1 MGHKFGHVAVL
12 GKPNV
17 GKSTLINAL
26 VGQKVSIVSSKPQTT
41 RKRVMG
47 ILTSDDYQIAF
58 IDTPGIHEPHNRLQ
72 RSMVEQARGAID
84 GIDAILVVVDGSRVF
99 DEMDESIAK
108 MVRATNGV
116 PIILC
121 MNKMDYLKA
130 EHVIPNTE
138 DYSRIFGTEDYMLTT
153 ATGKINLDR
162 LLDIIVAK
170 LPERAPFYPEDEF
183 TDQSA
188 RFLAAENI
196 REKILIKTRQEI
208 PHATAVVIE
217 GWEERKDGLAHIS
230 ATIIVDKGSQ
240 RGILIGKQG
249 SFLKEIGSEARVE
262 IEEFLG
268 QRVFLELHIRV
279 QEGWRQNLR
288 ILHELDYRG

>member
-1 MGHKFGHVAVL
+1 MAHRFGHVAVL

-26 VGQKVSIVSSKPQTT
+26 VGHKVSIVSSKPQTT

-47 ILTSDDYQIAF
+47 ILTEPDYQIAF

-72 RSMVEQARGAID
+72 RGMVEQARGALD
-84 GIDAILVVVDGSRVF
+84 GIDAILVVVDGSRRY

-108 MVRATNGV
+108 MVRVLKGV
-116 PIILC
+116 PIVLC
-121 MNKMDYLKA
+121 MNKMDRLKPD
-130 EHVIPNTE
+130 HVMQNSE
-138 DYSRIFGTEDYMLTT
+138 DYCRIFGTEDYMLTT
-153 ATGKINLDR
+153 ALREVNLDK
-162 LLDIIVAK
+162 LIEIILAK
-170 LPERAPFYPEDEF
+170 LPERSPFYPEDEF

-188 RFLAAENI
+188 RFIAAENI
-196 REKILIKTRQEI
+196 REKILLKTREEI

-217 GWEERKDGLAHIS
+217 GWEEREDGLAHINAS
-230 ATIIVDKGSQ
+230 IIVDKSSQ

-249 SFLKEIGSEARVE
+249 SFLKEIGTEARLE
-262 IEEFLG
+262 IEELLG

-279 QEGWRQNLR
+279 QEGWRQNPR
-288 ILHELDYRG
+288 ILHELDYKS

>member
-1 MGHKFGHVAVL
+1 MEHRFGHVAVL

-26 VGQKVSIVSSKPQTT
+26 VGHKVSIVSSKPQTT

-47 ILTSDDYQIAF
+47 IVTAPEYQIAF

-72 RSMVEQARGAID
+72 RSMVEQARGALD
-84 GIDAILVVVDGSRVF
+84 GIDAILVVVDGSRRF

-108 MVRATNGV
+108 MVNGLKGV
-116 PIILC
+116 PVILC
-121 MNKMDYLKA
+121 MNKMDKLKPD
-130 EHVIPNTE
+130 HVMQNSE
-138 DYSRIFGTEDYMLTT
+138 DYCGIFGTDDYMLTT
-153 ATGKINLDR
+153 AIKGTNLDR
-162 LLDIIVAK
+162 LVEIILSK

-217 GWEERKDGLAHIS
+217 GWEEREDGLAHIN
-230 ATIIVDKGSQ
+230 AAIIVDKSSQ

-262 IEEFLG
+262 IEDFLG

-279 QEGWRQNLR
+279 QEGWRQNPR